1 MEARQTLFLLLSPDD
16 RRLVVLARRFD
27 SDSVD
32 CDFRIE
38 LVSDFP
44 EDLEFNDFLDE
55 SLFIIL
61 LDETFKSV
69 DRDCLIELALDF
81 PDFLDE
87 SVFILL
93 LDEML
98 SNAFSSST
106 LDAL

>member
-1 MEARQTLFLLLSPDD
+1 
-16 RRLVVLARRFD
+16 VLARRFGR
-27 SDSVD
+27 DSVD

-81 PDFLDE
+81 PEDIVFNDFLDE
-87 SVFILL
+87 SLFIIL
-93 LDEML
+93 LDEMP